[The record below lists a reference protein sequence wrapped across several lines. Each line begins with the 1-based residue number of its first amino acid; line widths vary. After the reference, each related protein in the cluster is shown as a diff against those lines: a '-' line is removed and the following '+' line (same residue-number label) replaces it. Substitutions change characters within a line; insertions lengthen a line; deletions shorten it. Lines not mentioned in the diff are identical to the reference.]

1 MQRLLL
7 LANEKSYSVY
17 FFGAKEEV
25 LIDMLEIFK
34 KDYPNLRVLGHRN
47 GYFSEEDE
55 YGIQEDIRAKNP
67 DFVFVGITSPKKEY
81 IIQKFMDQGV
91 NSVFMGVE
99 VALTFYLVI
108 LNELLYGCN
117 MRILSG
123 CSEWQ
128 MNLDVSLNVIL

>member
-1 MQRLLL
+1 
-7 LANEKSYSVY
+7 
-17 FFGAKEEV
+17 
-25 LIDMLEIFK
+25 MLEIFK

-55 YGIQEDIRAKNP
+55 YGIQEDIREKNP

-91 NSVFMGVE
+91 NSVFMGVGGS
-99 VALTFYLVI
+99 LTFYLAI
-108 LNELLYGCN
+108 LNELLSGCN